1 MRNVHPI
8 CSCLSW
14 LAETSSSVPEG
25 AKTVQADVSDQ
36 TTAFGRPQLSA
47 RATDLMNGAVV
58 WDNHG
63 CMPIRA
69 DDSFLPQLER
79 YRRAGFTVVSI
90 NVGFAATPLIEHIR
104 VLSFMRRWIA
114 LHPEDYQL
122 IGSVSDVEN
131 CKRSGKLGITFDIE
145 GMCPVEDDLS
155 LVQTFYELG
164 VRWMLIAYNR
174 NNRAGGGCLDTDCG
188 LTATG
193 RAIIDE
199 MERVGMVLCLSHTG
213 AKTAAEALAYSRN
226 PVIFSHSNAYRVHAH
241 PRNISDDLM
250 RACAAKGGVIGING
264 IGSFLGT
271 GENLIEQFLGHLHY
285 AVDLVGAEHV
295 GLGLDC
301 VFDQTEADDDPNRNP
316 SLYPPGLD
324 NRMLEPEAFG
334 AIIEAL
340 GRSGLSDAQIRAIIG
355 GNWLRIA
362 AQVWE

>member
-1 MRNVHPI
+1 MT
-8 CSCLSW
+8 
-14 LAETSSSVPEG
+14 EE
-25 AKTVQADVSDQ
+25 AKTLPAGVSDQ
-36 TTAFGRPQLSA
+36 GAGFRPSTLSA
-47 RATDLMNGAVV
+47 RAVDLLNGTAV

-63 CMPIRA
+63 CMPLRA

-79 YRRAGFTVVSI
+79 YRRAGFNVVSI
-90 NVGFAATPLIEHIR
+90 NVGFADTPLIEHIR

-114 LHPEDYQL
+114 SRPEDYQL
-122 IGSVSDVEN
+122 IGSVGDVED

-145 GMCPVEDDLS
+145 GMCPVQDDLS
-155 LVQTFYELG
+155 FVQTFYELG

-174 NNRAGGGCLDTDCG
+174 NNKAGGGCLDTDCG
-188 LTATG
+188 LTDIG

-213 AKTAAEALAYSRN
+213 AKTAADALAYSRN

-295 GLGLDC
+295 ALGLDC
-301 VFDQTEADDDPNRNP
+301 VFDHAEADEDWNRNP
-316 SLYPPGLD
+316 LLYPPGLD

-340 GRSGLSDAQIRAIIG
+340 GQSGLSDAQIRAIIG
-355 GNWLRIA
+355 GNWMRIA

>member
-1 MRNVHPI
+1 MP
-8 CSCLSW
+8 
-14 LAETSSSVPEG
+14 A
-25 AKTVQADVSDQ
+25 AVSNQ
-36 TTAFGRPQLSA
+36 PFESGRPNLSA
-47 RATDLMNGAVV
+47 RAMELMGGTVV

-63 CMPIRA
+63 CMPLRT

-79 YRRAGFTVVSI
+79 YRHAGVNVVSI
-90 NVGFAATPLIEHIR
+90 NVGFADTPLIEHVR

-114 LHPEDYQL
+114 RRPETYQL
-122 IGSVSDVEN
+122 VSSVDDVQD
-131 CKRSGKLGITFDIE
+131 CKKSGKLGITFDIE

-174 NNRAGGGCLDTDCG
+174 SNKAGGGCLDTDGG

-213 AKTAAEALAYSRN
+213 TRTAAEALAYSRN

-241 PRNISDDLM
+241 PRNIPDELM

-264 IGSFLGT
+264 IGSFLGS
-271 GENLIEQFLGHLHY
+271 GEDLVNQFLSHLHY

-301 VFDQTEADDDPNRNP
+301 VFDRAEADEDRSRNP
-316 SLYPPGLD
+316 TLYPPGLD
-324 NRMLEPEAFG
+324 NRMLEPEAVG
-334 AIIEAL
+334 AIVEAL
-340 GRSGLSDAQIRAIIG
+340 GRSGLTDEQIRAILG
-355 GNWLRIA
+355 ENWLRIA
-362 AQVWE
+362 MQVWH

>member
-1 MRNVHPI
+1 MI
-8 CSCLSW
+8 
-14 LAETSSSVPEG
+14 
-25 AKTVQADVSDQ
+25 K
-36 TTAFGRPQLSA
+36 
-47 RATDLMNGAVV
+47 
-58 WDNHG
+58 
-63 CMPIRA
+63 
-69 DDSFLPQLER
+69 
-79 YRRAGFTVVSI
+79 
-90 NVGFAATPLIEHIR
+90 HIR

-122 IGSVSDVEN
+122 IGSVGDVED

-164 VRWMLIAYNR
+164 VRWMLIAYNL

-213 AKTAAEALAYSRN
+213 AKTAAEALTYSRN
-226 PVIFSHSNAYRVHAH
+226 PVIFSHSNANRVHAH

-271 GENLIEQFLGHLHY
+271 GENFIEQFLGHLHY

-295 GLGLDC
+295 GVGLDY
-301 VFDQTEADDDPNRNP
+301 VFDQAEDDDDLVGTRRFTLPDWTIGCWSRKP
-316 SLYPPGLD
+316 S
-324 NRMLEPEAFG
+324 EPLSRLSGG
-334 AIIEAL
+334 AVSAMRRY
-340 GRSGLSDAQIRAIIG
+340 GRSLAAIGCALQRRSGSDVRFDF
-355 GNWLRIA
+355 A
-362 AQVWE
+362 AQMAGARLHDHCASLTANP

>member
-1 MRNVHPI
+1 MTLPAGVANQTLA
-8 CSCLSW
+8 SC
-14 LAETSSSVPEG
+14 
-25 AKTVQADVSDQ
+25 
-36 TTAFGRPQLSA
+36 RPKRGA
-47 RATDLMNGAVV
+47 RATDLMSRTVV

-63 CMPIRA
+63 CMPLRA
-69 DDSFLPQLER
+69 DGSFLPQLER
-79 YRRAGFTVVSI
+79 YRRAGVDVVSI
-90 NVGFAATPLIEHIR
+90 NVGFADTPLIEHLR

-114 LHPEDYQL
+114 SRPDTYRLV
-122 IGSVSDVEN
+122 GSVGDVED
-131 CKRSGKLGITFDIE
+131 CRKSGKLGITFDIE
-145 GMCPVEDDLS
+145 GMCPVQDDLS
-155 LVQTFYELG
+155 FVQTFYELG
-164 VRWMLIAYNR
+164 VRWMLVAYNR
-174 NNRAGGGCLDTDCG
+174 NNRAGGGCLDADCG

-241 PRNISDDLM
+241 PRNIPDELM

-264 IGSFLGT
+264 VGSFLGS
-271 GENLIEQFLGHLHY
+271 GEDLVDQFLSHLQY

-295 GLGLDC
+295 GLGLDY
-301 VFDQTEADDDPNRNP
+301 VFDHAEADEDLKRNP

-324 NRMLEPEAFG
+324 DRMLEPEALG

-340 GRSGLSDAQIRAIIG
+340 GRVGLTDAQIQAIIG

-362 AQVWE
+362 TQVWR